1 MAAIAA
7 TNSATSSLQSALIKN
22 RIEQARRQADQAEA
36 HAQDLRSQADQQ
48 EQVVVQSRQKV
59 RTLESGASA
68 TATVGKPISISSNN
82 ANALPQG
89 NPTYMGSIGK
99 FAAANGPVSA
109 SQANSTQAIQ
119 RYSQQVVA
127 APSQTMGRV
136 ISATA

>member
-89 NPTYMGSIGK
+89 NPTYIGK
-99 FAAANGPVSA
+99 FKATNGSVSA

>member
-7 TNSATSSLQSALIKN
+7 TNSATTSLQSALIKN

-68 TATVGKPISISSNN
+68 MATVGKPISISNNN

-89 NPTYMGSIGK
+89 NPTYIGNIGK
-99 FAAANGPVSA
+99 FAATKGSVSA
-109 SQANSTQAIQ
+109 SQASSTQAIQ

-127 APSQTMGRV
+127 APSQIMGRV